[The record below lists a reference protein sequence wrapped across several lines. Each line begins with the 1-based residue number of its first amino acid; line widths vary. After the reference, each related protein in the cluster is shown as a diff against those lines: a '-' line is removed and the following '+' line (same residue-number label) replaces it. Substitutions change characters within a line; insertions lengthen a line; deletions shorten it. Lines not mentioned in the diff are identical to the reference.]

1 MTVLTKLRA
10 RVSPEA
16 ISKVTRIFNGTLDD
30 IFNELFQNARR
41 AGASHVA
48 VTAEHL
54 DDACLI
60 SVVDDGAGIAD
71 PVDLVPEL
79 VDFSRDRVA
88 GGGVVGVVRGL
99 DAQLTDTLEDAVD
112 FVHCAF
118 SGLNHRNAVVGVA
131 DGLRVTANLGSH
143 LLANSEA
150 CRVVRGT
157 VDAETAG
164 QLLEHLAHFH
174 GRSGEVALGVH
185 RVCIVDD

>member
-71 PVDLVPEL
+71 PVDLVCL
-79 VDFSRDRVA
+79 DHHHRIRLRVLADRAVQPA
-88 GGGVVGVVRGL
+88 PGGRRHFLGVVQIGQG
-99 DAQLTDTLEDAVD
+99 AQLVRFQDTRRDDERSGTRTPTG
-112 FVHCAF
+112 FVNP
-118 SGLNHRNAVVGVA
+118 GDRPQTTVVQGEFVGA
-131 DGLRVTANLGSH
+131 QRRRA
-143 LLANSEA
+143 A
-150 CRVVRGT
+150 
-157 VDAETAG
+157 
-164 QLLEHLAHFH
+164 H
-174 GRSGEVALGVH
+174 GRPRRPS
-185 RVCIVDD
+185 